1 MKVAISFHG
10 QPRFYKQAFKQWKRY
25 IDELNADVYI
35 HTWWGEDMIGDLY
48 PCAPHAK
55 PHLHDSDMLVHE
67 NIINEIKELYQPKEI
82 EWDSYKSFELPDWA
96 EKGTPKEHAV
106 FQFYT
111 QYRSKEL
118 VKKSGVE
125 YDVVIRA
132 RMDLHIGV
140 PIPLNVVP
148 DVIYTSCTTPYKDAP
163 NDLMSVSDFKTFD
176 KLSNVYLNLDD
187 FFSGVKGYK
196 METYL
201 ANQMKLEGIKHE
213 PFDATWPTFDMLRS
227 ENLERLNQQPDNLI
241 SKKGNKIV
249 ISIFCLPFEID
260 ELENTLTQLKK
271 SSYYLSGKN
280 QWVLDVTLGISSE
293 LIDWNSSKINPNF
306 FVDKFRKLQSSSDW
320 CQSNFVVSDEIKGC
334 VSQRRNSHIQHR
346 DADYFIWLDTDIIF
360 EERTLSY
367 LENTMEAIKN
377 VTPYSVITPEIVK
390 VWDNTWDCLVNE
402 EFIDKPLD
410 YQKTNDPY
418 KDSGI
423 KGDVTVES
431 VRNNFQNQPRFK
443 FAGGWMTCLSGDL
456 VRRIGVPESFG
467 HYGLEDTF
475 IMWGSEKLIQ
485 TQNLDIQQF
494 KLKNLVVCEN
504 YKYRDNSFYFE
515 YIKNIDRREEYKNKA
530 QSNFETEFKNLV

>member
-35 HTWWGEDMIGDLY
+35 HTWWGEDMVGELY

-55 PHLHDSDMLVHE
+55 PHLHDKDMLVHE
-67 NIINEIKELYQPKEI
+67 NIIEEIKELYQPKGI
-82 EWDSYKSFELPDWA
+82 EWDSYKTFKLPEWA

-118 VKKSGVE
+118 VKESGID

-140 PIPLNVVP
+140 PIPINVIP
-148 DVIYTSCTTPYKDAP
+148 NVIYTSCTTPYTDAP
-163 NDLMSVSDFKTFD
+163 NDLMSVSDLETFD
-176 KLSNVYLNLDD
+176 KLSNVYLNLED

-201 ANQMKLEGIKHE
+201 ANQMKVEGITHR

-227 ENLERLNQQPDNLI
+227 ENLERLSKLPEKLIKMNNQ
-241 SKKGNKIV
+241 IV
-249 ISIFCLPFEID
+249 ISIFCLPQEID
-260 ELENTLTQLKK
+260 ELETSLNQLKK
-271 SSYYLSGKN
+271 ASYYLSKKN
-280 QWVLDVTLGISSE
+280 EWIVDVTLSISDK
-293 LIDWNSSKINPNF
+293 LTNWKNSKIQPQY
-306 FVDKFRKLQSSSDW
+306 FVDKFKKLQNNLDW
-320 CQSNFVVSDEIKGC
+320 CKSNFIVSAEILGC
-334 VSQRRNSHIQHR
+334 VSQRRFSLNKNT
-346 DADYFIWLDTDIIF
+346 DADYFIWLDTDIVF

-367 LENTMEAIKN
+367 IENTMEAIKN
-377 VTPYSVITPEIVK
+377 ITPYSVITPEIVK
-390 VWDNTWDCLVNE
+390 VWDTTWDCLVNE
-402 EFIDKPLD
+402 NFLDKPLD

-423 KGDVTVES
+423 KGDVTIES

-456 VRRIGVPESFG
+456 VRKIGVPESFG
-467 HYGLEDTF
+467 HYGYEDTF
-475 IMWGSEKLIQ
+475 IMWASEKLIQ
-485 TQNLDIQQF
+485 TQQLDIQQF

-504 YKYRDNSFYFE
+504 YKYRDNSHYTNILDVIDNRESF
-515 YIKNIDRREEYKNKA
+515 KNIA
-530 QSNFETEFKNLV
+530 HSNFSNELQKV